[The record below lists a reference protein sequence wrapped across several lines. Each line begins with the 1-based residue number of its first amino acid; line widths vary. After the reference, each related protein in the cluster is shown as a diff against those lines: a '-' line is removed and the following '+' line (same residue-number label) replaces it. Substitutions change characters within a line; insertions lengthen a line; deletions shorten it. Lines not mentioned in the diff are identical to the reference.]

1 MNHVLTGV
9 LLISVLTVASPAA
22 PAASD
27 PQDEAAIK
35 TIVESIGIL
44 ADQSNFE
51 EVEKLYA
58 DEVEMDYTSLTGGEV
73 ERISPQALM
82 TQWASVLPGFDRTRH
97 AVSDIAVTLDGT
109 RAEATANIIADHYV
123 GDLFW
128 QVRGDYRYEL
138 QKTDG
143 LWRITSHTFNL
154 REESGTRD
162 VFGPASENAAANPA
176 SYIKRQQTK
185 KAVRDFLTA
194 LEQKDMEQFAGVW
207 AEDAVQ
213 EMPYAPKGFP
223 KRVSGRANLIQH
235 YAAWPENS
243 GRADFTSALVFHP
256 LQDPE
261 RIFAEFKGQ
270 VEIVPTGRIYHQRY
284 GGLFLV
290 KKGKIALFREYFD
303 PVPFTYA
310 FGLDEGETC
319 ISPKGENGP

>member
-1 MNHVLTGV
+1 MNHLLTGA
-9 LLISVLTVASPAA
+9 LLISVLTVASPVIL
-22 PAASD
+22 AASD

-35 TIVESIGIL
+35 TIVESIGVL
-44 ADQSNFE
+44 ADRGNFE
-51 EVEKLYA
+51 AVEKLYA
-58 DEVEMDYTSLTGGEV
+58 DEVELDYTSLTGGEV
-73 ERISPQALM
+73 EHISPRALM

-97 AVSDIAVTLDGT
+97 ALSDIAVTLDGT
-109 RAEATANIIADHYV
+109 RAEATANVIADHYV

-143 LWRITSHTFNL
+143 IWRVTSHTFNL

-162 VFGPASENAAANPA
+162 VFGPASENAAAHPA

-194 LEQKDMEQFAGVW
+194 LEQKDMEKFAGVW

-223 KRVSGRANLIQH
+223 KRVSGRAALIQH

-243 GRADFTSALVFHP
+243 GKADFTSDLVFYP

-270 VEIVPTGRIYHQRY
+270 VEIIPTGRLYHQSY

-290 KKGKIALFREYFD
+290 KKGKITLFREYFD
-303 PVPFTYA
+303 PAPFSYA
-310 FGLDEGETC
+310 FGLDEGETR
-319 ISPKGENGP
+319 SLPEDGSGQ